1 MIKAVRGIVF
11 LATPHR
17 GANLAEVLNKLLS
30 ATLRSP
36 KQYISDL
43 QRSSAR
49 ITDIND
55 QFKLYQ
61 EKVQLVSFF
70 ETQPLHIG
78 FSRKAIVVE
87 RDSAILDYPYEISSP
102 LNANHSTVCKY
113 ASRTDPNYVRVR
125 NVIKMLIETFKAQ
138 PKASRELQS

>member
-1 MIKAVRGIVF
+1 MIEAVRSIVF

-17 GANLAEVLNKLLS
+17 GANLAEILNKLLS
-30 ATLRSP
+30 ATLHSP

-43 QRSSAR
+43 QKSSAR

-70 ETQPLHIG
+70 ETQPSPIG

-87 RDSAILDYPYEISSP
+87 RDSAILDYPHEISSP
-102 LNANHSTVCKY
+102 LNANHSTICKY
-113 ASRTDPNYVRVR
+113 VSRTDANYVSVR
-125 NVIKMLIETFKAQ
+125 NVLKTLIETFKTQ
-138 PKASRELQS
+138 PKSSREFRN